1 MWHDMFVTGISY
13 GEKTLRTVCV
23 YAAIVILLR
32 LAGKRELA
40 QLNTLD
46 LAVVMLLSNV
56 VQNAVIGND
65 NSLVGGVYGATVL
78 ITVNALFVRV
88 QAYLSWRVPRL
99 ERVLEGSPSVLI
111 RDGKLQIATLR
122 RLALRP
128 ADVVASSRRQGAEH
142 VRDVQE
148 MLIAPGGGMLI
159 ELKES
164 EEGADRGDVNDIRA
178 DLARIQERLD
188 VLLQGRGPQP
198 PPPPTIG

>member
-1 MWHDMFVTGISY
+1 MWHDMFVIGISY
-13 GEKTLRTVCV
+13 GEKTVRTVVV

-65 NSLVGGVYGATVL
+65 DSLIGGIYGATVL
-78 ITVNALFVRV
+78 IAVNALFVRV

-111 RDGKLQIATLR
+111 RDGKLQIETLR

-128 ADVVASSRRQGAEH
+128 ADVIASSRKQGAEH
-142 VRDVQE
+142 VRDVRE
-148 MLIAPGGGMLI
+148 MVIAPGGGMLI

-164 EEGADRGDVNDIRA
+164 QEGADRGDVENIRA

-188 VLLQGRGPQP
+188 ELLLGRGPQ
-198 PPPPTIG
+198 GR